1 MTSGGTP
8 PEPGAVAPPPGDQE
22 WHAPHNPW
30 IITLVATIS
39 TFMEVLDTTIVNV
52 ALPHIAGSLG
62 ADVNDSTWVLTSYLV
77 SNAVILPTSAYFSSL
92 IGRRN
97 FYMICVALFSTAS
110 LMCGLAPSLM
120 TLVMFRLLQGIGGGG
135 LQPST
140 QSILVD
146 TFPPYRR
153 GMGMAV
159 FGMAVVAAPVIG
171 PTLGGWITDNY
182 SWRWIFFINIPVGI
196 LSLLLTPLYISDPPY
211 FVRRKGR
218 QRYSFDY
225 IGLGLVALGLASLQ
239 IVLDMGDR
247 KGWWDSTFIRVF
259 TFTCVFGLAAA
270 IIWELRHRDPIVN
283 LRLLGERNL
292 GMSSLIMLLF
302 GSTLYGSTMLLPLFM
317 QTLLGY
323 TALLS
328 GLAISPGGIV
338 IFLLMPLVGW
348 LTSHYDARWLITF
361 GIIVIAISLH
371 EMGRFSLEIDFR
383 TLVLARILQSAGM
396 AFIFVPSN
404 TIAYAFVA
412 KEMRN
417 GASSLISV
425 TRNIGGSVGIALATS
440 MITRRSQVHQVY
452 LSANV
457 SPYDPQTASFLKQA
471 ARLFSTVTSDP
482 VQAMHQAYAAIYGAV
497 LQQARTLAFVDAFR
511 MFAII
516 ALIVIPFV
524 WFMKRAPAHMVTP
537 GTE

>member
-1 MTSGGTP
+1 MNETP
-8 PEPGAVAPPPGDQE
+8 PEPGAPSPSGGQE
-22 WHAPHNPW
+22 WHAPYNPW

-62 ADVNDSTWVLTSYLV
+62 ADINDSTWVLTSYLV
-77 SNAVILPTSAYFSSL
+77 SNAIILPTSAFFSSL

-97 FYMICVALFSTAS
+97 FYMFCVATFTLSS
-110 LMCGLAPSLM
+110 LLCGLAPSLGA
-120 TLVMFRLLQGIGGGG
+120 LVTFRLLQGIGGGG

-140 QSILVD
+140 QSILID
-146 TFPPYRR
+146 TFPPQRR

-196 LSLLLTPLYISDPPY
+196 LSLALTPLYITDPPY
-211 FVRRKGR
+211 LIRRRGPER
-218 QRYSFDY
+218 FRFDF

-247 KGWWDSTFIRVF
+247 RGWWDSTFIRFF
-259 TFTCVFGLAAA
+259 TFTCIISLGAG

-292 GMSSLIMLLF
+292 GLSTLIMLLF
-302 GSTLYGSTMLLPLFM
+302 GSTLYGSTVLLPLLM

-348 LTSHYDARWLITF
+348 LVSHYDVRKLMTF
-361 GIIVIAISLH
+361 GIIVIAFSLL
-371 EMGRFSLEIDFR
+371 EMGRFNMEIDFR
-383 TLVLARILQSAGM
+383 SVVMARVIQSAGM

-404 TIAYAFVA
+404 TIAYAYVA

-417 GASSLISV
+417 SASSLISV
-425 TRNIGGSVGIALATS
+425 TRNIGGSIGIALATS
-440 MITRRSQVHQVY
+440 LITHRSQFHQVR
-452 LSANV
+452 LAPHVNV
-457 SPYDPQTASFLKQA
+457 YDPEAVAFLRQA
-471 ARLFSTVTSDP
+471 ARLFRTVTSDP
-482 VQAMHQAYAAIYGAV
+482 VQAMQQAYGAV
-497 LQQARTLAFVDAFR
+497 YGIVIQQARMLAFVDAFHF
-511 MFAII
+511 FAVV
-516 ALIVIPFV
+516 ALIVIPLV
-524 WFMKRAPAHMVTP
+524 WFMKRAPWMKKA
-537 GTE
+537 